1 MAGPAVALGA
11 AVASA
16 SALPGEEAQRQ
27 VAAALWAVAIVART
41 AIMSEVSVMP
51 PQAALV
57 VIAVLRAMLML
68 VFDMFW
74 LDL

>member
-27 VAAALWAVAIVART
+27 VAAALWAVAIART

-57 VIAVLRAMLML
+57 VMAVLTAMLML
-68 VFDMFW
+68 VVDISW

>member
-1 MAGPAVALGA
+1 MALGA

-41 AIMSEVSVMP
+41 AIMSGVSVMP

-57 VIAVLRAMLML
+57 VMAVLTAMLML
-68 VFDMFW
+68 VVDISW
-74 LDL
+74 LVL